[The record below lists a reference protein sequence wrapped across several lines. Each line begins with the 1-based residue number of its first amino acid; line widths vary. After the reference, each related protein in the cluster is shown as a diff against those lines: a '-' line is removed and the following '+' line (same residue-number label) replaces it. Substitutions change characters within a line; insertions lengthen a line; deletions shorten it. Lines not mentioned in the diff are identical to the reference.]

1 MAYWALIFRV
11 SYRTNDKSNMI
22 RKQGSAILKYLYW
35 IYSCHWHQELGNSRL
50 WHSKNRPGT
59 TVKKRKECKRRAHEK
74 PGIKIMYQL
83 SHLGHQLQKVA
94 EVDIVDDLALHK
106 PWAMSYDPL
115 REGETNS
122 PGKLGTGKWK
132 THTFSSALS
141 KDARAQRPPYTA
153 TSCWAMTSM

>member
-1 MAYWALIFRV
+1 MASWTLIFRV

-22 RKQGSAILKYLYW
+22 RKQGSAILEYLYW
-35 IYSCHWHQELGNSRL
+35 IYSCHWHQELSNSRL

-83 SHLGHQLQKVA
+83 SHLRHQLQKVA

-106 PWAMSYDPL
+106 PWATSYDPV
-115 REGETNS
+115 RERLIHPANLV
-122 PGKLGTGKWK
+122 LGNEK

-141 KDARAQRPPYTA
+141 NDARAQRPPYTA
-153 TSCWAMTSM
+153 TSCWAMTSV